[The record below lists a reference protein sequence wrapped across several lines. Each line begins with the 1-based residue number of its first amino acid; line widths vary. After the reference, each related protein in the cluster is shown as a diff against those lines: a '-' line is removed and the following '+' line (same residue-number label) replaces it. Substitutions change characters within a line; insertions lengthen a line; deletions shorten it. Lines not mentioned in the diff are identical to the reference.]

1 MKKISI
7 RQVRKLISIEPRY
20 ISTSTWKTENRIEL
34 QGWQIK
40 LDKRKINKLAR
51 LHLALLG
58 ALLILIITTPV
69 LMRQGFS
76 IFDEEV
82 AESIMI
88 LFLTGLSLCVFAFY
102 RREIR
107 RKEQSL
113 TQFSRHVGTLNLQI
127 EQLSLLYKDIEESL
141 ENRADLRYAICR
153 LADRVLRIVNAAWVV
168 LRTIE
173 LENGRTVTECRRG
186 SNKTAWL
193 APKISNR
200 RLLESRSLD
209 GYCVIC
215 SGLDYLRLQTF
226 CVLPVKELSK
236 GQSMLIRVTLDNLTM
251 LSAVL
256 NSYRRRE

>member
-1 MKKISI
+1 M
-7 RQVRKLISIEPRY
+7 
-20 ISTSTWKTENRIEL
+20 
-34 QGWQIK
+34 
-40 LDKRKINKLAR
+40 DKRKINKLAR
-51 LHLALLG
+51 LHLILLG
-58 ALLILIITTPV
+58 VLLILIITTPF
-69 LMRQGFS
+69 LMREGFS

-88 LFLTGLSLCVFAFY
+88 LFLTGLSLCVFTFY

-107 RKEQSL
+107 RKEQSI
-113 TQFSRHVGTLNLQI
+113 TQFSRHVGTLNLQL
-127 EQLSLLYKDIEESL
+127 EQLRLLYKDIEECF
-141 ENRADLRYAICR
+141 ENHGDLRYATCR
-153 LADRVLRIVNAAWVV
+153 LADRVLRIVGVAWVV

-186 SNKTAWL
+186 RSKTAAWL

-200 RLLESRSLD
+200 GLLESKSLD

-226 CVLPVKELSK
+226 CVLPVKQLSK

-256 NSYRRRE
+256 NSNHRQEC